1 MEADIFIGVSS
12 RVNGRRDSVK
22 TLLRNVTINLELRN
36 ESAAGN
42 VCIPQSLGIS
52 PGDRSVSCSNEVT
65 HGGILGRVWAPGR
78 PSQN

>member
-52 PGDRSVSCSNEVT
+52 RVTEVC
-65 HGGILGRVWAPGR
+65 LVLMR
-78 PSQN
+78 

>member
-22 TLLRNVTINLELRN
+22 TLLRNFTINLELRN

-42 VCIPQSLGIS
+42 VCTQSLGIS
-52 PGDRSVSCSNEVT
+52 RVAEVC
-65 HGGILGRVWAPGR
+65 LVLMR
-78 PSQN
+78 